1 MKPAPFDYHA
11 PSSLDEAIGLVSSL
25 DNAKILAGGQSLVA
39 MMNFRYVIPDHV
51 IDLNGVASLA
61 GITIDGGGLRIGA
74 MTRQRDL
81 EFSPEIARHCPLMR
95 EALAHVGHRQTRNRG
110 TIGGS
115 LAHADPSAE
124 LPLVCATYDAT
135 VEIAGARGA
144 RRVPFAEFGQGF
156 MTTAVGL
163 DEILIAVELP
173 LWPDGHG
180 FGFHEFARR
189 HGDFAIVGAAALIEI
204 GRDRTVA
211 RAAITLCGVA
221 TSPLRL
227 GEAEAKL
234 AGRPLD
240 RVAIRAAAA
249 CARAI
254 EPITDIHATADYRR
268 HLAEVL
274 TARALADAAR
284 RAGVLPEGR
293 A

>member
-11 PSSLDEAIGLVSSL
+11 PSSLDEAVGLVSSL
-25 DNAKILAGGQSLVA
+25 DNAKLLAGGQSLVA
-39 MMNFRYVIPDHV
+39 MMNFRFVIPDHV
-51 IDLNGVASLA
+51 IDLNNVASLA
-61 GITIDGGGLRIGA
+61 GISVAGGKLRVGA

-81 EFSPEIARHCPLMR
+81 EFSDDIAKHCPLMR

-124 LPLVCATYDAT
+124 LPLVCAVHDAT
-135 VEIAGARGA
+135 VEIAGARGK

-163 DEILIAVELP
+163 DEILTAVELP
-173 LWPDGHG
+173 LWPAGHG
-180 FGFHEFARR
+180 FGFREFARR
-189 HGDFAIVGAAALIEI
+189 HGDFAIVGAAALIEL
-204 GRDRTVA
+204 GRDKAVT
-211 RAAITLCGVA
+211 RASIALCGVA
-221 TSPLRL
+221 TAPLRL
-227 GEAEAKL
+227 AEAEAKL

-240 RVAIRAAAA
+240 RAEIRDAAAT
-249 CARAI
+249 ARAI

-274 TARALADAAR
+274 TGRALADAAR
-284 RAGVLPEGR
+284 RAGASPGG